1 MRLKSFVPQRT
12 NSHMDDVYYRAS
24 KEAGRQLYSA
34 QPLIH
39 SPFFNGDIVLGPE
52 GFRHLQVSA
61 QGERTNEEQVQRF
74 ALLPLT
80 LHILKTATT
89 LQRYRKRPATLY
101 PQGETR
107 SLKERKMVQWW
118 CFTALFLSR
127 ALRVKV
133 VVRKVGD
140 GKLHFWSVMA
150 EKIDKWGDP
159 KYVTGA
165 DWASN

>member
-1 MRLKSFVPQRT
+1 
-12 NSHMDDVYYRAS
+12 MDDVYYRES
-24 KEAGRQLYSA
+24 KEAARQLYSVERM
-34 QPLIH
+34 IH
-39 SPFFNGDIVLGPE
+39 SPFFNAEIVLGPE

-61 QGERTNEEQVQRF
+61 QGDRTREEQVQRF
-74 ALLPLT
+74 GLLPLA
-80 LHILKTATT
+80 LQILTTATT
-89 LQRYRKRPATLY
+89 LQRYRRRSAALY

-107 SLKERKMVQWW
+107 PLKERKMVQWW

-150 EKIDKWGDP
+150 EKIDQWGEP

-165 DWASN
+165 DWTSN

>member
-1 MRLKSFVPQRT
+1 
-12 NSHMDDVYYRAS
+12 MDDLYYRAT
-24 KEAGRQLYSA
+24 KEAARQLYSA

-61 QGERTNEEQVQRF
+61 RGDRTKEEQIQRF
-74 ALLPLT
+74 ALLPLA
-80 LHILKTATT
+80 LQILKTATT
-89 LQRYRKRPATLY
+89 LQRYRKRPGTLY
-101 PQGETR
+101 AQGETR
-107 SLKERKMVQWW
+107 ALKERKMVQWW
-118 CFTALFLSR
+118 CFTALFFSR

-140 GKLHFWSVMA
+140 GKLHFWSLMA